1 MKGIRCENLHKI
13 YGKGD
18 GATHAVR
25 GVNAVFEPG
34 TFYSIIGK
42 SGSGKSTL
50 LYLLSGLL
58 NMDEGEIF
66 YDDVPLST
74 MKEEEKLQLKR
85 RISLVFQNYQLLPE
99 LTVRENI
106 LLPCF
111 LHDEQIDQTWCDVI
125 LDRLQIREIENK
137 YPDQLSGGQQQRTA
151 IGRAFMTKPEYLF
164 CDEPT
169 GNLDRKTSES
179 VLHLLLEVRDLCN
192 PLIIL
197 ATHDLD
203 IARSADIVMHIE
215 DGQFIQD

>member
-25 GVNAVFEPG
+25 GVNVSFEQG
-34 TFYSIIGK
+34 TFYSIIGE

-58 NMDEGEIF
+58 KLDQGEIF
-66 YDDVPLST
+66 YDDVPLSV
-74 MKEEEKLQLKR
+74 MKEEEKIHLKR
-85 RISLVFQNYQLLPE
+85 RISLIFQDYQLLPE

-111 LHDEQIDQTWCDVI
+111 LHEEQADQEWCDAI

-179 VLHLLLEVRDLCN
+179 VLHLLMEVRDLCD

-197 ATHDLD
+197 VTHDLD
-203 IARSADIVMHIE
+203 IARSADIVLHIE
-215 DGQFIQD
+215 DGMFIQD